1 MRMLQNKIVHA
12 LLIALLLAAAPAQAA
27 DLKIGYV
34 DAIKLVEEAPQG
46 EAALKKLEREFGKRE
61 KSMIAKRDRARKLQS
76 DLDKNALVLKATERD
91 EKAQQLRDL
100 KRDLAREQQ
109 EFREDYSL
117 RRNEEL
123 GKLQKVV
130 TDVIVDIAK
139 KEGYDL
145 IVQNAVY
152 FSPKIDLT
160 KKVLKKLKARK

>member
-1 MRMLQNKIVHA
+1 MQNKLIHASLIV
-12 LLIALLLAAAPAQAA
+12 LFMAAAPAQAA

-34 DAIKLVEEAPQG
+34 DAIKLVEQAPQG

-61 KSMIAKRDRARKLQS
+61 KSITAKRDRARRLQA
-76 DLDKNALVLKATERD
+76 DLDKTPTDK
-91 EKAQQLRDL
+91 KAQQLRDL

-123 GKLQKVV
+123 GKLQKAV
-130 TDVIVDIAK
+130 TDVIVGIAK

-152 FSPKIDLT
+152 FSPKVDMT
-160 KKVLKKLKARK
+160 DKVLKKLKGRK